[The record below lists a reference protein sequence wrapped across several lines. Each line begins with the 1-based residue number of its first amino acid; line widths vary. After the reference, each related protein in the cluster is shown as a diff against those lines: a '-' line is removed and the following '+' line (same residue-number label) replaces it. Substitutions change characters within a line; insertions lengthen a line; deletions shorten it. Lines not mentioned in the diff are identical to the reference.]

1 MVRVSIKNMVKAPFD
16 AESDSPTR
24 LSDFPLFYM
33 VSFPVMQSD
42 LFGAGER
49 AASLPLA
56 TRMRPRTLDK
66 FVGQTHLLSEGMPL
80 RRAIEQGT
88 LGSVILWA
96 PPGCGKTSLA
106 YLIAHYTNAFV
117 EAHSAV
123 TAGVA
128 DIRKAAERARQRIK
142 TSGQTT
148 LLLLD
153 EIHHF
158 SRTQQ
163 DALLGYLEDGTF
175 TLVGATTENP
185 FLVLSNAL
193 LSRARVLSLQP
204 LSDTEIRLLIER
216 SLHDAERGLGG
227 RNLQIDPDALEH
239 LTRCANGDARL
250 ALNVLETAALQTPD
264 GGSITLPLIEQL
276 LQKPMLRYDQQGDYH
291 YDTISAYIKSVR
303 GSDPDAALHYLA
315 RMLLSGEDPRFIV
328 RRLLILAS
336 EDIGNANPTALILA
350 AAGAQAVER
359 VGMPEAQII
368 LGHLT
373 TYLACS
379 PKSNASYVA
388 LQRALEDVRSKP
400 LPPIPMHLRNA
411 PHAGLRELGYAAGYQ
426 YPHDDPR
433 GWVEQPYMPEG
444 EWRLPYYEPKPHGAE
459 AKIPIRRPPTKS
471 GGEQEQEVAEK
482 P

>member
-1 MVRVSIKNMVKAPFD
+1 
-16 AESDSPTR
+16 
-24 LSDFPLFYM
+24 
-33 VSFPVMQSD
+33 MQSE
-42 LFGAGER
+42 LFGAESKT
-49 AASLPLA
+49 APLPLA
-56 TRMRPRTLDK
+56 TRMRPRTLEEY
-66 FVGQTHLLSEGMPL
+66 VGQGHLLSEGMPI
-80 RRAIEQGT
+80 RRAIEQGA

-106 YLIAHYTNAFV
+106 YLIAHYTHACV
-117 EAHSAV
+117 ETHSAV

-128 DIRKAAERARQRIK
+128 DIRKAAERARQRLK
-142 TSGQTT
+142 TTGQPT

-158 SRTQQ
+158 TRTQQ
-163 DALLGYLEDGTF
+163 DSLLGYLEDGTF

-193 LSRARVLSLQP
+193 LSRARVLTLQP
-204 LSDTEIRLLIER
+204 LTDADVRLLIER
-216 SLHDAERGLGG
+216 ALHDSERGLGA
-227 RNLQIDPDALEH
+227 RNLQMAPDALEH

-250 ALNVLETAALQTPD
+250 ALNILETAALQTPD
-264 GGSITLPLIEQL
+264 GGVIELPLIEQL
-276 LQKPMLRYDQQGDYH
+276 LQKPLLRYDQQGDYH
-291 YDTISAYIKSVR
+291 YDTISAFIKSVR

-315 RMLLSGEDPRFIV
+315 RMLLAGEDPRFIV

-379 PKSNASYVA
+379 PKSNASYLA
-388 LQRALEDVRSKP
+388 IKRALEDARTKP
-400 LPPIPMHLRNA
+400 LTPIPLHLRNA
-411 PHAGLRELGYAAGYQ
+411 PHAGLRELGHAEGYL

-433 GWVEQPYMPEG
+433 GWVEQQYMPDG
-444 EWRLPYYEPKPHGAE
+444 DWSLPYYEPKSLGIE
-459 AKIPIRRPPTKS
+459 SKILDFIRHVRRE
-471 GGEQEQEVAEK
+471 GG
-482 P
+482 

>member
-1 MVRVSIKNMVKAPFD
+1 
-16 AESDSPTR
+16 
-24 LSDFPLFYM
+24 
-33 VSFPVMQSD
+33 MQSN
-42 LFGAGER
+42 LFGGGSSNTAH
-49 AASLPLA
+49 LPLA
-56 TRMRPRTLDK
+56 TRMRPRSLDEY
-66 FVGQTHLLSEGMPL
+66 VGQAHLLAEGMPL

-106 YLIAHYTNAFV
+106 YLIAHYTNAYV
-117 EAHSAV
+117 ESHSAV
-123 TAGVA
+123 SIGVA
-128 DIRKAAERARQRIK
+128 EIRKVAERARQRLQA
-142 TSGQTT
+142 TRQPT

-158 SRTQQ
+158 TRTQQ
-163 DALLGYLEDGTF
+163 DSLLGYLEDGTF

-185 FLVLSNAL
+185 FLILSNAL
-193 LSRARVLSLQP
+193 LSRARVLTLRP
-204 LSDTEIRLLIER
+204 LSDNEVRLLIER
-216 SLHDAERGLGG
+216 ALSDSERGLGG
-227 RNLQIDPDALEH
+227 RGLRIEPDALQH
-239 LTRCANGDARL
+239 LIRCANGDARL

-264 GGSITLPLIEQL
+264 GGAIPLSLIEQL

-315 RMLLSGEDPRFIV
+315 RMLTAGEDPRFIV

-388 LQRALEDVRSKP
+388 IKRALEDVRTKP
-400 LPPIPMHLRNA
+400 LTPIPMHLRNA
-411 PHAGLRELGYAAGYQ
+411 PHSGMRELGYAEGYL

-433 GWVEQPYMPEG
+433 GWVEQQYLPEG
-444 EWRLPYYEPKPHGAE
+444 DWSLPYYEPTPHGAE
-459 AKIPIRRPPTKS
+459 AKIRIRRRN
-471 GGEQEQEVAEK
+471 E
-482 P
+482 